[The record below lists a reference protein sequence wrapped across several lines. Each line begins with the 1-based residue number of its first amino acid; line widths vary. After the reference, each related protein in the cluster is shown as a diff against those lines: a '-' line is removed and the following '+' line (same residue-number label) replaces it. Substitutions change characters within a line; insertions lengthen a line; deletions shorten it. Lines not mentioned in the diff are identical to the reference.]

1 MAADETHPVARART
15 GDVKDRAELRALTSV
30 RGVAAWFVVLYHI
43 RFSVAGLPPAW
54 VTIFG
59 KGYLAVDFF
68 FLLSGFVIWLTWGE
82 RIRAGGWQAVPRFLQ
97 KRIARIWP
105 LHLFML
111 GCAVG
116 LALLLAA
123 TGRQNPHD
131 YPFGQLPLHVLLLQ
145 NWGFTSRL
153 TWNAPSWSISAE
165 LGAYLLF
172 PLLVLAVDW
181 RRVPTLAILATMGA
195 LFAGLHLIMAGLGAA
210 TLGSDIAH
218 FGLLRCVTEFAAGT
232 AICAL
237 WMRWREAPTLPALI
251 SGAASI
257 ALLLCWMTRA
267 LPETLAIPAAFA
279 ALLLALALTSDKR
292 RNPLE
297 VAPLHY
303 LGEISYATY
312 LGHFMLFIV
321 FKLAFVDG
329 ARAIPPLLIAVYL
342 AMVLGSSV
350 ALYHLIERPAQ
361 TWVNGLKLPSPA
373 PDASLTPPPSPPQ
386 AQQSTPG

>member
-1 MAADETHPVARART
+1 MAADETHQASHART
-15 GDVKDRAELRALTSV
+15 GGVKRAELRALTSV
-30 RGVAAWFVVLYHI
+30 RGIAAWFVVLYHI

-82 RIRAGGWQAVPRFLQ
+82 RIRAGRWRAVPAFLQ
-97 KRIARIWP
+97 KRVARVWP

-111 GCAVG
+111 GCAVA

-131 YPFGQLPLHVLLLQ
+131 YPFAQLPLHVLLLQ

-153 TWNAPSWSISAE
+153 TWNAPSWSISTE

-172 PLLVLAVDW
+172 PLLTLAIDW
-181 RRVPTLAILATMGA
+181 RRVPILAILAAIGG
-195 LFAGLHLIMAGLGAA
+195 LFLGLHLIMAGFGGA
-210 TLGSDIAH
+210 TLGSDIAR

-237 WMRWREAPTLPALI
+237 WVRWRDSPALPAMI
-251 SGAASI
+251 SGMTGI
-257 ALLLCWMTRA
+257 ALLLCWMARI
-267 LPETLAIPAAFA
+267 LPETLAIPPAFA
-279 ALLLALALTSDKR
+279 AFLLALALTSDR
-292 RNPLE
+292 RGNPLE
-297 VAPLHY
+297 IAPLHY

-321 FKLAFVDG
+321 FKLVFVED
-329 ARAIPPLLIAVYL
+329 ARAIPPHLIALYL

-361 TWVNGLKLPSPA
+361 AWVNGLKLPFRASAPPTPA
-373 PDASLTPPPSPPQ
+373 PEPHSGTKRQ
-386 AQQSTPG
+386 AEHF

>member
-1 MAADETHPVARART
+1 MAADDTHQADPART
-15 GDVKDRAELRALTSV
+15 GGVKDRAELRALTSV

-43 RFSVAGLPPAW
+43 RFSVAGLPPAL
-54 VTIFG
+54 VTVFG

-68 FLLSGFVIWLTWGE
+68 FLLSGFVIWLTWGA
-82 RIRAGGWQAVPRFLQ
+82 RIRGGGWGAVPAFLQ
-97 KRIARIWP
+97 KRVARVWP

-111 GCAVG
+111 GCAVA

-131 YPFGQLPLHVLLLQ
+131 YPFAQLPLHIVLLQ

-181 RRVPTLAILATMGA
+181 RRVPTLAILAAMGA
-195 LFAGLHLIMAGLGAA
+195 LFAALHLIMASFGGA

-237 WMRWREAPTLPALI
+237 WMRWRETPALPAII

-257 ALLLCWMTRA
+257 ALLLCWVTRA
-267 LPETLAIPAAFA
+267 LPETLAIPPAFGG
-279 ALLLALALTSDKR
+279 LLLALALTSDKR

-297 VAPLHY
+297 IAPLHY

-312 LGHFMLFIV
+312 LGHFMLFVV
-321 FKLAFVDG
+321 FKLAFVDD
-329 ARAIPPLLIAVYL
+329 ARAIPPLEVGLYL

-350 ALYHLIERPAQ
+350 ALYQLIERPAQ
-361 TWVNGLKLPSPA
+361 NWVNGFKLPSRLREGLGEGV
-373 PDASLTPPPSPPQ
+373 SSPSIP
-386 AQQSTPG
+386 